1 MGVRPLSPNGAGSSS
16 FTVKNPSHRPER
28 SSRTHTGPHLFFLF
42 LCVIGHHLCVLYSS
56 FSSSSSSLH
65 FLTIFFF
72 SFHSPGR
79 EKTERATI
87 VTQKV
92 KIDSNIFGLFWLISC
107 LGHFEQKCVRSSWF
121 IRRPC
126 VVHPTEIRRTAG
138 SDALGIVFF
147 LDFFETRPKILKLLF
162 ILANCWN
169 PKVFFFSE

>member
-1 MGVRPLSPNGAGSSS
+1 
-16 FTVKNPSHRPER
+16 
-28 SSRTHTGPHLFFLF
+28 
-42 LCVIGHHLCVLYSS
+42 
-56 FSSSSSSLH
+56 
-65 FLTIFFF
+65 
-72 SFHSPGR
+72 
-79 EKTERATI
+79 